1 MRGERPFIYHTPN
14 GREMFQALQK
24 ILPALRTG
32 AVNRAVGDGVLQWS
46 AAEQMP
52 LGYDV
57 PSARSAAAIRPPPAN
72 PPSKS
77 QQFPA
82 EFCAPIQNVK
92 ISPEVVNYADAKIA
106 ITGNTVS
113 TTNILSVHSS
123 VKDAANLGSWNGIA
137 MNNNKYN
144 SGAVKVAGF
153 KDMAGAITAHYEA
166 LVK

>member
-1 MRGERPFIYHTPN
+1 MLRRDTWVPPYRAGALTPS
-14 GREMFQALQK
+14 
-24 ILPALRTG
+24 PTH
-32 AVNRAVGDGVLQWS
+32 S
-46 AAEQMP
+46 
-52 LGYDV
+52 
-57 PSARSAAAIRPPPAN
+57 IRPATT

-77 QQFPA
+77 QQFTA
-82 EFCAPIQNVK
+82 KFCAPIQNMK

-106 ITGNTVS
+106 ITGNTVN

-144 SGAVKVAGF
+144 SDAVKVVGF
-153 KDMAGAITAHYEA
+153 KDMDSAITAYYET

>member
-1 MRGERPFIYHTPN
+1 
-14 GREMFQALQK
+14 
-24 ILPALRTG
+24 
-32 AVNRAVGDGVLQWS
+32 
-46 AAEQMP
+46 MP
-52 LGYDV
+52 
-57 PSARSAAAIRPPPAN
+57 RAAALSLRGAQRRGNPSPLPQI

-77 QQFPA
+77 QQFHA
-82 EFCAPIQNVK
+82 KFCAPIQNVK

-106 ITGNTVS
+106 ITGNTVN

-144 SGAVKVAGF
+144 SDAVKVAGF
-153 KDMAGAITAHYEA
+153 KDMNSDITAHYEG